1 VAERRYTEMEKMI
14 NHLLNSCI
22 DHLRLLGIDPTDGAV
37 RPPTP
42 RVITSPAT
50 LSFAPIMTKDNLIK
64 LFAKHSTLRLKLAIL
79 LCGFCYFFAPGLT
92 TYTFLHVI
100 AQRTDLDALSAD
112 WKILLEDF
120 KGAK

>member
-1 VAERRYTEMEKMI
+1 MERFA
-14 NHLLNSCI
+14 H
-22 DHLRLLGIDPTDGAV
+22 
-37 RPPTP
+37 PTP
-42 RVITSPAT
+42 RVITSPTT
-50 LSFAPIMTKDNLIK
+50 LPFAFPIMTKDSLIK
-64 LFAKHSTLRLKLAIL
+64 LFAKHSTLSLKLAIL

-112 WKILLEDF
+112 WKILLENF